1 MKNLATDIQIAPSG
15 GFTGFGNL
23 GKPGGSQSLGV
34 FANFISGLIAVMT
47 IVAVIWAIFTIIT
60 GAVSIISSGG
70 DKQALESAR
79 KRITNGI
86 LGLVIVLVAIFII
99 QIVGYLLGIDDILN
113 LGKYLCKPLGTC

>member
-1 MKNLATDIQIAPSG
+1 M
-15 GFTGFGNL
+15 
-23 GKPGGSQSLGV
+23 
-34 FANFISGLIAVMT
+34 
-47 IVAVIWAIFTIIT
+47 AIFTIIT

-86 LGLVIVLVAIFII
+86 IGLVIVLVAIFII